1 MNSAIIELNIY
12 EVNASP
18 AFLRRGTVGNLDSTN
33 FYTLNGTNNN
43 LNNFNYGSVNNNLLN
58 LAPLDYG
65 DRISSPGGVNRPNSR
80 VISNSLSQQNEI
92 IESDRGITNFSWA
105 FGQFI
110 DHDII
115 LTPEAEGS
123 LVEIAVPIGD
133 LNLDPQGTGRV
144 TIPLDRTA
152 FTSGTGTSIENPAQ
166 IPNQITAWLD
176 GSNIYGSDA
185 ERNEYLR
192 SHSGGLLKVSAGNL
206 LPFGDNSFE
215 NANPSRQDA
224 NSLFAAGDVR
234 ANENSVLVSI
244 HTLFVREHNRLAQE
258 LAIAHGNWTD
268 EQLYQR
274 ARQINIAQ
282 YQAIVYNE
290 YLPTILGND
299 ALNEYTGYDS
309 TINPSIDRSFA
320 SAGFR
325 IGHTQLSSEIVRL
338 NAEGEEIAAGNLTLS
353 ESFFRS
359 TDAVEAEG
367 IDPILRGLTAS
378 LSQNI
383 DLKLIDDVR
392 NLLFS
397 FGPHVTGR
405 DLAAIN
411 IERGRING
419 ISDYN
424 TVRESYGL
432 PKITNFGEISSNVEV
447 QNSLEN
453 LYGNVDNIDLYI
465 GLLAEDHL
473 SGVAAG
479 ETFQAIISRQFAAL
493 RDGDRFYYENIL
505 SPEEITAIEDTTLA
519 DIVRRNTDTTI
530 VQDNVFSLLNEGTAQ
545 DDELRGGLG
554 NDSLFGGGGSDR
566 LFGFQGDDLLVV
578 DEGFNTLA
586 GGAGNDTYRLSGN
599 SAGVIDDA
607 EGLDRLVIMDG
618 DRELAISLSKPE
630 SGTVGLAQIGNDL
643 AIDLDRDGVI
653 NELADCKIT
662 NFFNKKEV
670 GVGAIESVN
679 HLSSTEIINYFAANP
694 NQPSIHVFWRT
705 DMDTYFYTTSEV
717 EKNAIVG
724 KLSDF
729 DYQGESFY
737 SAENSI
743 TGDVLTEAKPVYRFL
758 NRSTGAHLYTI
769 SEVEQDFV
777 SNNLD
782 NYNFEGVA
790 CHAYDRPQADT
801 TELYRLYHQGNDFHL
816 YTTSIS
822 ERDALLND
830 DPLFR
835 SEGEGGVAFYVQPLN
850 DFVN

>member
-1 MNSAIIELNIY
+1 MSSAIIERDIY
-12 EVNASP
+12 S
-18 AFLRRGTVGNLDSTN
+18 LDLTN
-33 FYTLNGTNNN
+33 FYSLDGAGNN
-43 LNNFNYGSVNNNLLN
+43 LTNPAYGSVDSNLLN
-58 LAPLDYG
+58 LVPLDYS
-65 DRISSPGGVNRPNSR
+65 DRISSPGGIDRPNSR
-80 VISNSLSQQNEI
+80 VISNSLSQQDEI
-92 IESDRGITNFSWA
+92 ILSDRGLTNFSWA
-105 FGQFI
+105 FGQFV

-115 LTPEAEGS
+115 LTPEFEGS
-123 LVEIAVPIGD
+123 EINIAVPMGD
-133 LNLDPQGTGRV
+133 PYLDPEGTGRV
-144 TIPLDRTA
+144 TIPLDQTA
-152 FTSGTGTSIENPAQ
+152 FTAATGTNINNPAQ

-192 SHSGGLLKVSAGNL
+192 ADNGLLKVSEGSL
-206 LPFGDNSFE
+206 LPLGNNSFE

-258 LAIAHGNWTD
+258 LAIAHPNWTD

-274 ARQINIAQ
+274 ARQINLAQ

-299 ALNEYTGYDS
+299 ALEEYTGYDS

-338 NAEGEEIAAGNLTLS
+338 DSEGEEIAAGNLTLS
-353 ESFFRS
+353 QSFFRS

-367 IDPILRGLTAS
+367 IDPILRGLSAS

-397 FGPHVTGR
+397 FGPHVSGR
-405 DLAAIN
+405 DLVAIN

-424 TVRESYGL
+424 TVREAYGL
-432 PKITNFGEISSNVEV
+432 SKITSFGEISSDVEI
-447 QNSLEN
+447 QNTLEN

-473 SGVAAG
+473 SGAAG

-505 SPEEITAIEDTTLA
+505 SPEEIIAIETTTLA
-519 DIVRRNTDTTI
+519 DIVRRNTDTSI
-530 VQDNVFSLLNEGTAQ
+530 VQDNVFSLLNEGTAE

-554 NDSLFGGGGSDR
+554 NDSLFGEGGSDR
-566 LFGFQGDDLLVV
+566 LFGFSGDDLLVV
-578 DEGFNTLA
+578 DEGFNTLV
-586 GGAGNDTYRLSGN
+586 GGLGDDTYRLSVN
-599 SAGVIDDA
+599 SAGIVDDA
-607 EGLDRLVIMDG
+607 AGLDRLIMMDG
-618 DRELAISLSKPE
+618 DREIAISLNKPE
-630 SGTVGLAQIGNDL
+630 SGITGLAQIGNDL
-643 AIDLDRDGVI
+643 AIDLNQDGVI
-653 NELADCKIT
+653 DELADWKVID
-662 NFFNKKEV
+662 FFNNKEV

-679 HLSSTEIINYFAANP
+679 NLSSTEIIDYFAANP
-694 NQPSIHVFWRT
+694 SQPLIHTFWRT

-724 KLSDF
+724 KLSHF
-729 DYQGESFY
+729 DYLGESFY

-743 TGDVLTEAKPVYRFL
+743 TGEVLAETKPVYRFL

-769 SEVEQDFV
+769 SEAEKDFV
-777 SNNLD
+777 SNNLN
-782 NYNFEGVA
+782 NYDFEGVA
-790 CHAYDRPQADT
+790 CHAYNRPQADT
-801 TELYRLYHQGNDFHL
+801 TELYRLYHQGDDYHL

-822 ERDALLND
+822 ERDALLDSN
-830 DPLFR
+830 PLFI
-835 SEGEGGVAFYVQPLN
+835 SEGEGGVAFYVQPF